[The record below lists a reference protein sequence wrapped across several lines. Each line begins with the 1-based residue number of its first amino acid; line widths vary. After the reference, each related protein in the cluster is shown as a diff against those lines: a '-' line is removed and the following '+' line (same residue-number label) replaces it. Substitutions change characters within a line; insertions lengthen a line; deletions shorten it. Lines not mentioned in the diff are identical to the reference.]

1 MLLRLFSFFLQL
13 LAELQKQR
21 NLSGEPFVARLR
33 CMGHLVNR
41 FGLPADLFHGVAD
54 REQVDEECE
63 DGEKAACDQRRG
75 DELTRNGRKPDNQRR
90 EQQQDG
96 NARSRCEKQQRG
108 YETAAGRFILHCCV
122 VPGGSFF
129 VAFAAGFLD
138 LPLDFAEFVFHL
150 VDLVVDRIL
159 DFLSVPAPI
168 ALQHQQ
174 AAA

>member
-63 DGEKAACDQRRG
+63 DGRIKMIRTTEK
-75 DELTRNGRKPDNQRR
+75 
-90 EQQQDG
+90 
-96 NARSRCEKQQRG
+96 
-108 YETAAGRFILHCCV
+108 
-122 VPGGSFF
+122 GSLR
-129 VAFAAGFLD
+129 AMSGQK
-138 LPLDFAEFVFHL
+138 
-150 VDLVVDRIL
+150 
-159 DFLSVPAPI
+159 I
-168 ALQHQQ
+168 AINRYSE
-174 AAA
+174 